1 MITHPAQTTAYTDM
15 IPDATPSHVG
25 SWPWSG
31 ALSSEIAPPGQILEI
46 GSQMTP
52 TPGWSDCQF
61 WGEFNAFSDGRVR
74 ANGSR
79 ADQVSGCGRKIEP
92 S

>member
-1 MITHPAQTTAYTDM
+1 MITHSAQTTAYAD
-15 IPDATPSHVG
+15 IPDAAHSHVG
-25 SWPWSG
+25 SWPWSRT
-31 ALSSEIAPPGQILEI
+31 LSYEIAPPGQIPET

-52 TPGWSDCQF
+52 TPGWSNWQF
-61 WGEFNAFSDGRVR
+61 LGGFNALSDGRVR

-79 ADQVSGCGRKIEP
+79 VDQVSGCGRKIEP